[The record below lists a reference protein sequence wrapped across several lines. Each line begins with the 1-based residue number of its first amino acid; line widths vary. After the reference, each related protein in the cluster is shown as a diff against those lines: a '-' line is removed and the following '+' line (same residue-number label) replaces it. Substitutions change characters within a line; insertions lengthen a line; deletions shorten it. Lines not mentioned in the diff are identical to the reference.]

1 MSGRGGM
8 LCRMADRA
16 VIFDVDGVLV
26 DSYGAHFASWCAL
39 AESCGMEFPES
50 LFAATFGRTSDDIIR
65 RVWGA
70 DVPDTR
76 VHELDDRKEALYREL
91 IEDRFPEMPGAAALI
106 RGLAADGWRIA
117 LGSSGPPE
125 NVELAVRK
133 LGIGGRLGAI
143 VTGRDVHKGKPDP
156 EVFLIAAERLG
167 APPERCLVVEDAP
180 AGVEAA
186 RRAGMLAIGFASRGR
201 TAEELSAA
209 GAARVI
215 GSLAEL
221 DVGRIDAMWTS
232 GGDKG
237 RGGG

>member
-1 MSGRGGM
+1 
-8 LCRMADRA
+8 
-16 VIFDVDGVLV
+16 
-26 DSYGAHFASWCAL
+26 
-39 AESCGMEFPES
+39 MEFPES

-65 RVWGA
+65 HVWGA

-91 IEDRFPEMPGAAALI
+91 IEDRFPEMPGAATLI
-106 RGLAADGWRIA
+106 RGLARSGWAVA

-133 LGIGGRLGAI
+133 LGIRECLGAI
-143 VTGRDVHKGKPDP
+143 VTGRDVRKGKPDP

-167 APPERCLVVEDAP
+167 APPARCIVVEDAS
-180 AGVEAA
+180 AGIEAA
-186 RRAGMLAIGFASRGR
+186 RRAGMRAIGFAGRGR
-201 TAEELSAA
+201 TADELSGA
-209 GAARVI
+209 GAVLVI

-232 GGDKG
+232 
-237 RGGG
+237 